1 MSKLLGL
8 AGLFILTRELTK
20 GVSPESVGPSAPTK
34 GLTPEEKARQAE
46 RERQRKIAED
56 ASLEKQRADEA
67 ARLRRL
73 EEEKRLADLRFRQ
86 AQERIRANPP
96 NCGIG
101 KRAVLEGNGTREAP
115 YGWKCVFTG
124 FGV

>member
-1 MSKLLGL
+1 MSKLLSL

-20 GVSPESVGPSAPTK
+20 GVSPESVGPSPPTN
-34 GLTPEEKARQAE
+34 GLTSEEKARQAE

-56 ASLEKQRADEA
+56 ESLKRERE
-67 ARLRRL
+67 RLKRL
-73 EEEKRLADLRFRQ
+73 EEEKKLADLRFRQ
-86 AQERIRANPP
+86 DQERIKANPP
-96 NCGIG
+96 DCGIG
-101 KRAVLEGNGTREAP
+101 RRAVLQGNGTREAP

>member
-20 GVSPESVGPSAPTK
+20 GVSPQTVVPLTPTN
-34 GLTPEEKARQAE
+34 GLTSEEKARQEE
-46 RERQRKIAED
+46 RERQRKIAEEE
-56 ASLEKQRADEA
+56 SVKREQE
-67 ARLRRL
+67 RLKRL

-96 NCGIG
+96 DCGIG

>member
-1 MSKLLGL
+1 MKILGL
-8 AGLFILTRELTK
+8 AGLYLFYREFSK
-20 GVSPESVGPSAPTK
+20 GVSPESVGPSTPTF
-34 GLTPEEKARQAE
+34 GLTPQQIAE
-46 RERQRKIAED
+46 QQRRERARKEAED

-101 KRAVLEGNGTREAP
+101 KRAVLVGNGTREAP

-124 FGV
+124 IGV